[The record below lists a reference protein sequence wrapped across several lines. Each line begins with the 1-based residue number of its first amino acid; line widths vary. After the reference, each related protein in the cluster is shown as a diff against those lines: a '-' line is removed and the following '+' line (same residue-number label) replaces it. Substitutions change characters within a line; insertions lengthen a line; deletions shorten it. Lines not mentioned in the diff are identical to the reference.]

1 MIRAG
6 STRLPPRLLR
16 SLRHPPEDEEAR
28 RPARLL
34 RSLRH
39 PPEDEEARRPARLL
53 RSLRPPLGG
62 DLARLPPW
70 LRLPRMP
77 AFGPRTERLLARVR
91 STQLRTRLT
100 VAAAVPLVVIGGWLL
115 LRDSGLFS
123 VDRVAVS
130 GLGADALPVVS
141 DDLLAAARRE
151 TTTDFSL
158 SALREAVAPYTV
170 IAGISAKTH
179 FPHGLSIEV
188 VERHPVAHLQ
198 VGKHWYLLD
207 ANGLVITGARGRGL
221 TVLRSSALP
230 KDGRSH
236 DRFVLLALGVLAA
249 APAPLRARV
258 VAVTVADGLL
268 MIYLHRG
275 PRLIFGNAALPHAK
289 WDAAAAVLADP
300 SSRGASY
307 INVQV
312 PSRPAAQVAD
322 PATTTASTAAGANA
336 DAPTGAASVST
347 LLDPALVQ
355 PSSYTS
361 G

>member
-1 MIRAG
+1 MIRVG

-16 SLRHPPEDEEAR
+16 SLRRPTGDEDAR
-28 RPARLL
+28 PVPRVLSWLWPRPRV
-34 RSLRH
+34 
-39 PPEDEEARRPARLL
+39 
-53 RSLRPPLGG
+53 
-62 DLARLPPW
+62 LALPS
-70 LRLPRMP
+70 
-77 AFGPRTERLLARVR
+77 FGPRTERLRSRVR
-91 STQLRTRLT
+91 SSKLRTRLT
-100 VAAAVPLVVIGGWLL
+100 VAAVVPLVVIGGWLL
-115 LRDSGLFS
+115 LRDSALFS
-123 VDRVAVS
+123 VDRVAIS
-130 GLGADALPVVS
+130 GLSADSLPVVS
-141 DDLLAAARRE
+141 EDLLAAAHQQ

-158 SALREAVAPYTV
+158 NALRAAVAPYTV
-170 IAGISAKTH
+170 VAGISAKTH

-188 VERHPVAHLQ
+188 IARRPLAHLL

-207 ANGLVITGARGRGL
+207 ASGLVLTGARGAGL

-230 KDGRSH
+230 RGGRTHDG
-236 DRFVLLALGVLAA
+236 FVLLALGVLAD
-249 APAPLRARV
+249 APAPLRRRV

-289 WDAAAAVLADP
+289 WDAAAAVMADR

-307 INVQV
+307 IDVQV

-322 PATTTASTAAGANA
+322 PATTTASTTAGADAN
-336 DAPTGAASVST
+336 APTGAASVPT
-347 LLDPALVQ
+347 LLDPALIQ

>member
-1 MIRAG
+1 MPSWLRSPLGADAA
-6 STRLPPRLLR
+6 RLPPR
-16 SLRHPPEDEEAR
+16 P
-28 RPARLL
+28 RLL
-34 RSLRH
+34 
-39 PPEDEEARRPARLL
+39 A
-53 RSLRPPLGG
+53 
-62 DLARLPPW
+62 LPS
-70 LRLPRMP
+70 
-77 AFGPRTERLLARVR
+77 FGPRSERLLAQVR
-91 STQLRTRLT
+91 ATRLRTRLT
-100 VAAAVPLVVIGGWLL
+100 VLALVPLVVIGGWLL

-123 VDRVAVS
+123 VDRVAIS
-130 GLGADALPVVS
+130 GLSADALPVVS
-141 DDLLAAARRE
+141 EDLLAAAHQQ

-158 SALREAVAPYTV
+158 GALRAAVAPYTV
-170 IAGISAKTH
+170 VAAIDAKTH

-188 VERHPVAHLQ
+188 VERHPLAHLQ

-207 ANGLVITGARGRGL
+207 ASGLVVTGAQGRGL

-236 DRFVLLALGVLAA
+236 DGFILLALGVLAD
-249 APAPLRARV
+249 APAPLRRRV

-275 PRLIFGNAALPHAK
+275 PKLIFGNAALPHAK

-307 INVQV
+307 VDVQV

-322 PATTTASTAAGANA
+322 PATTTTSTAAGANA
-336 DAPTGAASVST
+336 NAPAGAASVST
-347 LLDPALVQ
+347 LLDPALIQ